1 MPHTKQNR
9 KQQEEATGQAKQ
21 SAKEQANI
29 QRNMDQLQN
38 VQSLQDRHVA
48 LEQQEAVLSQ
58 RVGELQ
64 KLPQQLSVHSYI
76 GNRGRRHRY
85 VYNNPGRADLPAL
98 QTQLT
103 AVRKEKDEVEKQL
116 KKAEH

>member
-9 KQQEEATGQAKQ
+9 KEQEEATGQAKQ

-48 LEQQEAVLSQ
+48 LEQQQAVLSQ

-85 VYNNPGRADLPAL
+85 VYNNPADLPAL